1 MPTTAAPQYVVDD
14 RGQRKAVILDIGKYE
29 EMVEDLES
37 LALIADAKKE
47 PATPWET
54 VKKRLKERGRI

>member
-1 MPTTAAPQYVVDD
+1 MPTATAPQYVVDD
-14 RGQRKAVILDIGKYE
+14 RGHKKAVILNIDKYE

-37 LALIADAKKE
+37 LALIADAKKG